1 MSYILLLWAAES
13 CNQRAYTLT
22 IMSSRP
28 DGTSRQEVHRITAS
42 TDSVAYARAA
52 TTYLLAAHAYR
63 MMMDNAKPYISK
75 PVKFLL
81 IDENGKNID
90 SVLGGEKAEMIRKKL
105 DSAIN

>member
-1 MSYILLLWAAES
+1 
-13 CNQRAYTLT
+13 
-22 IMSSRP
+22 
-28 DGTSRQEVHRITAS
+28 
-42 TDSVAYARAA
+42 
-52 TTYLLAAHAYR
+52 LAAHAYR